1 MIIHDF
7 YYDNK
12 PYCVENNKEY
22 GKLRALYKLQKLDDL
37 DYEKIVVG
45 KNKLKLISDNDIV
58 IIHNLDLY
66 TKSKD
71 LQRCLE
77 YNYPLIKKELK
88 KMHKRKPLS
97 NKSIS
102 AKKVVV
108 GSMALCMLLAAYKSK
123 DLKLIN
129 TNENELKLSPNIEKN
144 NDTIIEKIED
154 MITDDIE
161 QNNPTLSITFDNLS
175 DSEKALYVQKTYGD
189 LIKQY
194 SSKWG
199 IDSRLITAILTQESG
214 GKETNLMQIEY
225 NAWKDQI
232 INAKNFNDN
241 SNVKIVLTDNPEL
254 YDSTVLTISK
264 DELNNPKTNIS
275 VGTIILNYNLK
286 CFNYNI
292 PIALTSYNC
301 GTGTMNKILD
311 ETCKNTGYTK
321 EELINDSTNLEFLNY
336 RYIMTDGDQNYFEN
350 VIRYIPEY
358 EDEEIKVF
366 DNNNEIHIL
375 NVAFESKTK

>member
-7 YYDNK
+7 YYDNE
-12 PYCVENNKEY
+12 PYYVENNKEY
-22 GKLRALYKLQKLDDL
+22 GKFKALYKLQKLDDL
-37 DYEKIVVG
+37 NYEKIVVG

-66 TKSKD
+66 MKSKD

-123 DLKLIN
+123 HLKLIN
-129 TNENELKLSPNIEKN
+129 TNESELKLSPNIEKN

-154 MITDDIE
+154 MIKDDIE

-194 SSKWG
+194 STKWG
-199 IDSRLITAILTQESG
+199 IDPKLITAILTQESG
-214 GKETNLMQIEY
+214 GKEDNLMQIEY
-225 NAWKDQI
+225 DAWYNQVI
-232 INAKNFNDN
+232 SVKNFNDN
-241 SNVKIVLTDNPEL
+241 SNVKIVLTDNPDL
-254 YDSTVLTISK
+254 YDSSILTISK
-264 DELNNPKTNIS
+264 DDLNNPKTNIS

-286 CFNYNI
+286 YYSYNI

-301 GTGTMNKILD
+301 GTGTMNKILK
-311 ETCKNTGYTK
+311 ETCINTGYTK
-321 EELINDSTNLEFLNY
+321 EEIINDPTNLEFLNY
-336 RYIMTDGDQNYFEN
+336 RYIMTDGDENYFEN
-350 VIRYIPEY
+350 VIRYIPDHEN
-358 EDEEIKVF
+358 EEIRVF
-366 DNNNEIHIL
+366 DNNNEMHIL
-375 NVAFESKTK
+375 NFAFKSKTK